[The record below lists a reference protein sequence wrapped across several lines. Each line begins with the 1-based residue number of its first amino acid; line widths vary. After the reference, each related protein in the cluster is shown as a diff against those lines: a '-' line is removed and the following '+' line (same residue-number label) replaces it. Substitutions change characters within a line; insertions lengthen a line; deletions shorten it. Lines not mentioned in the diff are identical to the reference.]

1 MTLQPKISHCVPYYN
16 NAGMLARH
24 CAEISAMPFDV
35 RKRMEFV
42 VCDDASDVPAR
53 APQLGVNFA
62 LKIFRLQGDHVPWS
76 HRVCSNVATHESC
89 APWLLISDIDHL
101 VSGNVWRALLT
112 AKLDP
117 VRVYTFGRENMDGS
131 FKHSHPDSWLMHRD
145 TWERIGGYDERYRG
159 LYGQNAGMIDRVF
172 KHAGQTIE
180 LPLKLIR
187 VDRAEIPDAST
198 PQDLASHARKSPSV
212 KRAMMELR
220 TKFKLEGTYFDRH
233 ALTVPYRRV
242 FP

>member
-24 CAEISAMPFDV
+24 CLEIGAMSFDV
-35 RKRMEFV
+35 RKRIEFV
-42 VCDDASDVPAR
+42 VCDDASDVPAH
-53 APQLGVNFA
+53 APKLGVNFA
-62 LKIFRLQGDHVPWS
+62 LKIFRLRGAHVPWS
-76 HRVCSNVATHESC
+76 HRVCSNIAAREAC

-101 VSGNVWRALLT
+101 VTGSVWRSLLT

-117 VRVYTFGRENMDGS
+117 LCVYTFGRENTDGS
-131 FKHSHPDSWLMHRD
+131 FKPTHPDSWLMHRD
-145 TWERIGGYDERYRG
+145 MWERINGYDERYRG

-172 KHAGQTIE
+172 KHAGQTIQ
-180 LPLKLIR
+180 LPFNLIR

-198 PQDLASHARKSPSV
+198 PQDLPNHTRKSPEV
-212 KRAMMELR
+212 RAAMAKLR
-220 TKFKLEGTYFDRH
+220 EKFRNDGTYFDRH